1 MGVYVLV
8 YCQKRDCEFNVNG
21 KCEAHDITL
30 VEVGDYEFKCQENTV
45 RY

>member
-1 MGVYVLV
+1 MVII
-8 YCQKRDCEFNVNG
+8 YCSKHRCFKNVGGRCN
-21 KCEAHDITL
+21 ANNITL